1 MWMWKMNK
9 LLMTAAFAATSMW
22 AGNTANAVTLKLAV
36 FIPPKSVSG
45 SRVLTPIAN
54 MIEKESK
61 GDLKIKIFYGGQL
74 GRSPRKQYELV
85 TNGIADMSYIV
96 DIYMSGQF
104 PDTSIFEL
112 PYNIRRGTEGSLARW
127 RMYEAGHLRGYKDV
141 KAVGLWMSEP
151 GGIHTRKPM
160 KSLADIKGMKIRAT
174 GRVATAYLKQYGAIP
189 VGMPV
194 TKVTEAIDRGVLD
207 GLMQSW
213 VGLVTFRTHNVVKYH
228 YEAPVGA
235 LTFSIVLNKKKWNK
249 LSASQQA
256 LLNKYG
262 GEYMARK
269 AGNAFDKL
277 GHERKTKHQKD
288 ADRTFISLS
297 AAELKKAR
305 ADVQPIYDA
314 WVKNTPNGQKKLDA
328 LQAIL
333 ADIRSKN

>member
-1 MWMWKMNK
+1 
-9 LLMTAAFAATSMW
+9 
-22 AGNTANAVTLKLAV
+22 
-36 FIPPKSVSG
+36 
-45 SRVLTPIAN
+45 
-54 MIEKESK
+54 
-61 GDLKIKIFYGGQL
+61 
-74 GRSPRKQYELV
+74 
-85 TNGIADMSYIV
+85 
-96 DIYMSGQF
+96 
-104 PDTSIFEL
+104 
-112 PYNIRRGTEGSLARW
+112 
-127 RMYEAGHLRGYKDV
+127 
-141 KAVGLWMSEP
+141 LWMSEP

-328 LQAIL
+328 LQAII

>member
-1 MWMWKMNK
+1 MNK
-9 LLMTAAFAATSMW
+9 LLMTAAFAATAMW
-22 AGNTANAVTLKLAV
+22 TANTANAVTLKLAV

-45 SRVLTPIAN
+45 SRVLTPIAE

-85 TNGIADMSYIV
+85 TNGVADMSYIV

-112 PYNIRRGTEGSLARW
+112 PYNIKNGTEGSLARW
-127 RMYEAGHLRGYKDV
+127 RMYQAGHLRGYNNV
-141 KAVGLWMSEP
+141 KTVGLWMSEP

-235 LTFSIVLNKKKWNK
+235 LTFSIVLNKKKWSK

-256 LLNKYG
+256 LIDKYG
-262 GEYMARK
+262 GEFMARK
-269 AGNAFDKL
+269 AGNAFDTL
-277 GHERKTKHQKD
+277 GHQRKTKHQKD

-297 AAELKKAR
+297 GTELKKAR
-305 ADVQPIYDA
+305 ADVQPIYDE

-328 LQAIL
+328 LQSIL
-333 ADIRSKN
+333 ADIRSKK

>member
-1 MWMWKMNK
+1 MNK
-9 LLMTAAFAATSMW
+9 LLMTAAFAATAMW
-22 AGNTANAVTLKLAV
+22 TAHTANAVTLKLAV

-45 SRVLTPIAN
+45 SRVLTPIAE

-85 TNGIADMSYIV
+85 TNGVADMSYIV

-112 PYNIRRGTEGSLARW
+112 PYNIKNGTEGSLARW
-127 RMYEAGHLRGYKDV
+127 RMYQAGHLRGYNNV
-141 KAVGLWMSEP
+141 KTVGLWMSEP

-235 LTFSIVLNKKKWNK
+235 LTFSIVLNKKKWSK

-256 LLNKYG
+256 LIDKYG
-262 GEYMARK
+262 GEFMARK
-269 AGNAFDKL
+269 AGNAFDTL
-277 GHERKTKHQKD
+277 GHQRKTKHQKD

-297 AAELKKAR
+297 GTELKKAR

-328 LQAIL
+328 LQSIL
-333 ADIRSKN
+333 ADIRSKK

>member
-1 MWMWKMNK
+1 MKK
-9 LLMTAAFAATSMW
+9 ILMTAAFAATAMW
-22 AGNTANAVTLKLAV
+22 TANTANAVTLKLAV

-45 SRVLTPIAN
+45 SRVLTPIAE

-85 TNGIADMSYIV
+85 TNGVADMSYIV
-96 DIYMSGQF
+96 DIYTSGQF

-112 PYNIRRGTEGSLARW
+112 PYNIRNGTEGSLARW
-127 RMYEAGHLRGYKDV
+127 RMYQAGHLRGYSNV

-235 LTFSIVLNKKKWNK
+235 LTFSIVLNKKKWSK

-256 LLNKYG
+256 LIDKYG
-262 GEYMARK
+262 GEFMARK
-269 AGNAFDKL
+269 AGNAFDTL
-277 GHERKTKHQKD
+277 GHERKSKHQND

-297 AAELKKAR
+297 EADLNKAR
-305 ADVQPIYDA
+305 AAVQPIYDS
-314 WVKNTPNGQKKLDA
+314 WIKNTPNGQKKLDA
-328 LQAIL
+328 LQAML
-333 ADIRSKN
+333 TEIRSKK

>member
-1 MWMWKMNK
+1 MNK
-9 LLMTAAFAATSMW
+9 LLMTAAFAATAMW
-22 AGNTANAVTLKLAV
+22 AGNTANAVTLKLAA

-45 SRVLTPIAN
+45 SRVLTPIAE

-85 TNGIADMSYIV
+85 TNGVADLAYIV
-96 DIYMSGQF
+96 DIYTSGQF

-112 PYNIRRGTEGSLARW
+112 PYNIKNATEGSLARW
-127 RMYEAGHLRGYKDV
+127 QMYEQGHLRGYNNV

-160 KSLADIKGMKIRAT
+160 SSLADIKGMKIRAT
-174 GRVATAYLKQYGAIP
+174 GRVATAYLKQFGAIP

-235 LTFSIVLNKKKWNK
+235 LTFSIVLNKNQWTK

-256 LLNKYG
+256 LINKYG
-262 GEYMARK
+262 GKYMAQK
-269 AGNAFDKL
+269 AGNAFDTL

-288 ADRTFISLS
+288 SDRKFITLSDADL
-297 AAELKKAR
+297 AKAR
-305 ADVQPIYDA
+305 AAVQPIYDD
-314 WVKNTPNGQKKLDA
+314 WVKNTPNGQKKLDTLNA
-328 LQAIL
+328 ML
-333 ADIRSKN
+333 AEIRSKK

>member
-1 MWMWKMNK
+1 MNK
-9 LLMTAAFAATSMW
+9 ILMTAAFAATAMW

-112 PYNIRRGTEGSLARW
+112 PYNIRQGTEGSLARW
-127 RMYEAGHLRGYKDV
+127 RMYEAGHLRGYQDV

-174 GRVATAYLKQYGAIP
+174 GRVATAYLNQYGAIP

-256 LLNKYG
+256 LIDKYG

-288 ADRTFISLS
+288 ADRKFISLS

>member
-1 MWMWKMNK
+1 MNK
-9 LLMTAAFAATSMW
+9 LLMTAAFAATAMW
-22 AGNTANAVTLKLAV
+22 TSGAANAVTLKLAA

-54 MIEKESK
+54 MIEQESK
-61 GDLKIKIFYGGQL
+61 GDLKIKIYYGGQL

-85 TNGIADMSYIV
+85 TNGVADLAYIV
-96 DIYMSGQF
+96 DIYTSGQF

-112 PYNIRRGTEGSLARW
+112 PYNIKNATEGSKARW
-127 RMYEAGHLRGYKDV
+127 RMYEAGHLRGYDNV

-160 KSLADIKGMKIRAT
+160 QALSDIKGMKIRAT
-174 GRVATAYLKQYGAIP
+174 GRVATAYLKQFGAIP

-235 LTFSIVLNKKKWNK
+235 LTFSIVLNKKQWNK
-249 LSASQQA
+249 LSGSQKA
-256 LLNKYG
+256 LINKYG
-262 GEYMARK
+262 GKYMAAK
-269 AGNAFDKL
+269 AGNAFDTL
-277 GHERKTKHQKD
+277 GHERKMKHQKD
-288 ADRTFISLS
+288 KDRTFISLS
-297 AAELKKAR
+297 PGELASAR
-305 ADVQPIYDA
+305 AAVQPIYDN
-314 WVKNTPNGQKKLDA
+314 WVKNTPDGQKKLDA

-333 ADIRSKN
+333 ADIRSKK